1 MPLLTLDRVCLAF
14 GLQPLLDHVSL
25 AIQEGEKI
33 ALVGRNGEGKSTL
46 LRILAGALIPD
57 SGEIIRQDGLV
68 TGFLD
73 QQLPEPTVET
83 VYDVIASG
91 LPHCAALLA
100 EYHALAHA
108 EMTDAAI
115 TRLSHLHQALDNADA
130 WSLGQR
136 VDQVISRLD
145 LDPDALMKDLSGG
158 WRRRVLL
165 GRALVSQPQLLLL
178 DEPTNHLDIPAI
190 EWLEDFIAGY
200 RGTIVVVTHDR
211 RFLGHVVNRVVELDR
226 GKVFSLT
233 GSYDNYLANREKRL
247 EDEARAEALF
257 DRRLAE
263 EEIWIRQGIKAR
275 RTRNEGRVRALKAL
289 RRERAE
295 RRQHQGVVNMAL
307 DSSVKSGRLVLEARA
322 VQFGY
327 DPTRPVIRDFSYV
340 MMRGDRVGIL
350 GGNGAGKSTL
360 IRLML
365 GHLRPDSGT
374 VTLGSNLQVAYFDQL
389 RELLDPSKS
398 VQDNIAEGRDFI
410 EINGKRKH
418 IIGYLGDFLF
428 APQRCRTP
436 VSALSGGERNRLM
449 LARLFCKPAN
459 LLVMDE
465 PTNDLDME
473 TLEML
478 EELLCDYQ
486 GSLIVVSHDRE
497 FLEQVVT
504 TTLAFEGDGRVA
516 EYVGGFD
523 DWMRQGKGFV
533 DARQSR
539 PTSQG
544 SGASPSSVP
553 AAKASA
559 DLNDMANT
567 SRKADASPSSDA
579 GNSPAG
585 ASGGASTATNSAK
598 PAKLSY
604 KLQRELESLPALIE
618 SLEQRIAGLQASVS
632 DPAFYQQAA
641 PVVNAA
647 LRELA
652 EQEALLE
659 RSLERW
665 LDLEA
670 GKGK

>member
-1 MPLLTLDRVCLAF
+1 MPLLTLDRVSLAF
-14 GLQPLLDHVSL
+14 GLKPLLDHVSL
-25 AIQEGEKI
+25 SIQEGEKI

-46 LRILAGALIPD
+46 LRILAGTMAPD

-68 TGFLD
+68 IGYLD
-73 QQLPEPTVET
+73 QHLPERSGAT
-83 VYDVIASG
+83 VYDVIAGG
-91 LPHCAALLA
+91 LPQCAALLA
-100 EYHALAHA
+100 EYHTLSHA
-108 EMTDAAI
+108 EMDDAAMA
-115 TRLSHLHQALDNADA
+115 RLTQLHQDLDNAGA

-145 LDPDALMKDLSGG
+145 LDPEALLRDLSGG

-165 GRALVSQPQLLLL
+165 GRALVSQSDILLL

-190 EWLEDFIAGY
+190 EWLEGFIAGY
-200 RGTIVVVTHDR
+200 RGTVVVVTHDR
-211 RFLGHVVNRVVELDR
+211 RFLGQVVNRVVELDR
-226 GKVFSLT
+226 GQIFALK
-233 GSYDNYLANREKRL
+233 GSYSHYLENREKRL
-247 EDEARAEALF
+247 EDEARSQALF

-263 EEIWIRQGIKAR
+263 EEVWIRQGIKAR

-295 RRQHQGVVNMAL
+295 RRQHQGVVNLAL
-307 DSSVKSGRLVLEARA
+307 DSSSKSGRLVLEAKA

-327 DPTRPVIRDFSYV
+327 DPSHPILRDFNYV

-360 IRLML
+360 IRLLL
-365 GHLRPDSGT
+365 GHLQPDAGR
-374 VTLGSNLQVAYFDQL
+374 VTLGTNLQIAYFDQL
-389 RELLDPSKS
+389 REHLDLEKS
-398 VQDNIAEGRDFI
+398 VQDNLDEGRDFI

-418 IIGYLGDFLF
+418 IISYLGDFLF

-436 VSALSGGERNRLM
+436 VAALSGGERNRLM
-449 LARLFCKPAN
+449 LARLFSKPAN

-523 DWMRQGKGFV
+523 DWLRQGKGFV
-533 DARQSR
+533 DQRRTR
-539 PTSQG
+539 PTPAGKDDRSPLVPPASVASPAESSSVKKVVDKAPAVQ
-544 SGASPSSVP
+544 SGATHSAGGTAGSSSG
-553 AAKASA
+553 SA
-559 DLNDMANT
+559 
-567 SRKADASPSSDA
+567 R
-579 GNSPAG
+579 
-585 ASGGASTATNSAK
+585 

-604 KLQRELESLPALIE
+604 KLQRELEALPALIE
-618 SLEQRIAGLQASVS
+618 DLEKRIAGLQAAVS

-647 LRELA
+647 LQDLA
-652 EQEALLE
+652 SQEALLE

-665 LDLEA
+665 VELEA
-670 GKGK
+670 GSAK